1 MITEGTPMT
10 QEIPSRNGP
19 GEASPGRT
27 QGEGSANEGP
37 PYGVSINGE
46 TPKWLVYN
54 GKSPSKT
61 DDRG

>member
-1 MITEGTPMT
+1 MT